1 MYNVIRSQE
10 LRAHGVHSR
19 VVKSAVDC
27 CLLRLTRGM
36 YSVIRRCE
44 NPQHARI
51 AELITDE
58 DWSRRVREH
67 TQSTQKHDYE
77 YADLLEKLKIASYPH
92 YRVDDVICGVS
103 AARIHD
109 LPLYRVG
116 TQRIHIASPSHR
128 LRTGIVSR
136 TTREVPAADTVMVGK
151 MRLTSPALT
160 SLDLIPQIGE
170 PGAFAAMESVVRRS
184 VFGAEEASAGRFG
197 YPPDVGQLE
206 RKAVEEHFAP
216 VLARLPKGR
225 ARAARLIGRIGARS
239 ESYAESRCSY
249 NLSVLGLCG
258 FEQQVQVHEKGRLVA
273 RVDFMDRVAKTVLF
287 VDGAA
292 KYVENGGARSQK
304 EATQFNRLVA
314 LGYRIVRFTFA
325 EVMDL
330 EAFATKLYGQ
340 APWSRGRVT
349 RNRSV

>member
-1 MYNVIRSQE
+1 MYNIIRAQE

-19 VVKSAVDC
+19 IVKTAVDC

-36 YSVIRRCE
+36 YSVVRRCE

-58 DWSRRVREH
+58 DWLRRVSEH
-67 TQSTQKHDYE
+67 TENSQRHDYE
-77 YADLLEKLKIASYPH
+77 YFDLLEKLRIASYPH

-128 LRTGIVSR
+128 LRTSIVSR
-136 TTREVPAADTVMVGK
+136 TTRAVSEADSVMVGK
-151 MRLTSPALT
+151 LRLTSPALT
-160 SLDLIPQIGE
+160 SIDLIPQIGE
-170 PGAFAAMESVVRRS
+170 PGAFAAMEAVVRRA
-184 VFGAEEASAGRFG
+184 VFGSGASSAGRFG
-197 YPPDVGQLE
+197 YPPDTRELAQ
-206 RKAVEEHFAP
+206 KAVEELFAP
-216 VLARLPKGR
+216 VVERLPKGERR
-225 ARAARLIGRIGARS
+225 ASRLVGQISALS

-249 NLSVLGLCG
+249 NLSLLGLTG
-258 FEQQVQVHEKGRLVA
+258 FEQQVPVREKGRFVA
-273 RVDFMDRVAKTVLF
+273 RVDFMDRASMTVLF

-292 KYVENGGARSQK
+292 KYAENGGQRLQK

-325 EVMDL
+325 ELMDL

-340 APWSRGRVT
+340 APWLRGRVA

>member
-1 MYNVIRSQE
+1 M
-10 LRAHGVHSR
+10 
-19 VVKSAVDC
+19 
-27 CLLRLTRGM
+27 
-36 YSVIRRCE
+36 
-44 NPQHARI
+44 
-51 AELITDE
+51 
-58 DWSRRVREH
+58 
-67 TQSTQKHDYE
+67 
-77 YADLLEKLKIASYPH
+77 
-92 YRVDDVICGVS
+92 
-103 AARIHD
+103 
-109 LPLYRVG
+109 
-116 TQRIHIASPSHR
+116 
-128 LRTGIVSR
+128 
-136 TTREVPAADTVMVGK
+136 
-151 MRLTSPALT
+151 
-160 SLDLIPQIGE
+160 
-170 PGAFAAMESVVRRS
+170 
-184 VFGAEEASAGRFG
+184 
-197 YPPDVGQLE
+197 
-206 RKAVEEHFAP
+206 EEHFAP

-249 NLSVLGLCG
+249 NLSLLGLCG

-292 KYVENGGARSQK
+292 KYVENGGARLQK

-340 APWSRGRVT
+340 APWLRGRVT